1 VKMKTMPVIS
11 SEPGNSRAALHGA
24 CWAALWLSLFLPG
37 HLQAADDSDWLVRVR
52 EQVAAHDLSGAA
64 ATVSARLAIQP
75 SDLEASTWRARILSW
90 TGHLPEAEA
99 LYRQIEQQAPN
110 DADVAIGL
118 ADVLF
123 WEGKVNES
131 SAVLE
136 RAERLRP
143 ASLEIEQ
150 RRRRNQQA
158 IQDQHSSRNSVA
170 PAWAAE
176 SDLYRY
182 SLRLGSETDL
192 FTYSSAAQTQVVEF
206 GVRWNSRW
214 SSRLLATSYRR
225 FSESAG
231 QWGTAVS
238 YRISADQS
246 LAASFA
252 AANHQQIAPVRQF
265 AFDYDHGTR
274 LHAGALKGME
284 FVAHSA
290 SIWFDG
296 AAVTVLGGSAIGYLS
311 RDWMCTFS
319 GNAARTRFT
328 NAGASW
334 APALFLKLSLP
345 ALSRLRADIGAGTG
359 AENYSNQDQIGQISA
374 RTYAGGVHYSLSRA
388 QEISASAAYQQRSH
402 GAIEVDTGVG
412 YELRF

>member
-1 VKMKTMPVIS
+1 MKTMPVIS
-11 SEPGNSRAALHGA
+11 SEPGSTRAVLHGA
-24 CWAALWLSLFLPG
+24 CWAALWLSLCLPG

-52 EQVAAHDLSGAA
+52 EQVAAHDLSAAA
-64 ATVSARLAIQP
+64 ATVSARLAVQP
-75 SDLEASTWRARILSW
+75 ADLEASTWRARILSW
-90 TGHLPEAEA
+90 TGHLVEAEA
-99 LYRQIEQQAPN
+99 LYRQVELQAPD

-118 ADVLF
+118 SDVLF

-136 RAERLRP
+136 RAQRLRP

-158 IQDQHSSRNSVA
+158 IHDQDSSRDSV
-170 PAWAAE
+170 PAAGAAAK

-192 FTYSSAAQTQVVEF
+192 FSYSSAAQTQVVEF

-225 FSESAG
+225 LSESSG

-252 AANHQQIAPVRQF
+252 AANQQQIAPVRQF

-274 LHAGALKGME
+274 FHAGALKGME

-290 SIWFDG
+290 SIWFDS
-296 AAVTVLGGSAIGYLS
+296 AEVMVLGGSAIGYLS
-311 RDWMCTFS
+311 RDWMCTVS
-319 GNAARTRFT
+319 GNAARTRFA

-334 APALFLKLSLP
+334 VPALFLKLSLP
-345 ALSRLRADIGAGTG
+345 ALSRLRLDIGAGTG

-388 QEISASAAYQQRSH
+388 QEFSASAAYQQRSH
-402 GAIEVDTGVG
+402 GAIEIDTSVG